1 MWKSKNASQPYGSER
16 AKFLSP
22 FFILHHE
29 GIPVIYICKAICR
42 VPSPSKGRRLTVGV
56 FVSLFLF
63 SLSTYLATLAPS
75 ITWRHDGADGGDLIT
90 AAYTLGIPHP
100 TGYPL
105 YVLLARLF
113 TFLPWGDIAYRVNL
127 MSAFFAA
134 ATVPLVY
141 LASSNLLAPRM
152 ETDQGPVLSGACSE
166 PRQRAEGWNDR
177 IGAPVASVTAAL
189 AFAFSP
195 VFWSQAVIAEVY
207 TLNAFFVALVIYL
220 LSHYAGTRSFSS
232 GPRLWYSLAFIYG
245 LSLGNHLSMLLLLPA
260 GLFLVVR
267 GEFRPFLKPKTLAT
281 ASVFFLLGLSVYLYL
296 PLRAAQHPPINW
308 GDPHTGPGFT
318 WLVSARLYRRF
329 VFALPWKY
337 IPARVSAWSALLVQQ
352 FGWWGLSLV
361 LIGLWFWWSE
371 DRTFCVFS
379 AIFVVINSIYAIS
392 YNTTDSYIY
401 LIPSFL
407 VMALWLGKGVHC
419 ALVAFRTFLPFDY
432 AQNRGRIVRT
442 VCILILCAFLLLPL
456 VSLVG
461 NYEALD
467 LSSDHTASKYGT
479 EVLSTLAA
487 NAIILTDTDPHTFA
501 LWYFRYVEGVR
512 PDVAI
517 LNTTLLHYDWY
528 RESVRWLYPHLAIP
542 SPGNEWMSPAEAL
555 IDSNIESYPIYLTD
569 PNPQVEARY
578 PLSRKGS
585 VYQVTVLSPP
595 QAAGF

>member
-1 MWKSKNASQPYGSER
+1 M
-16 AKFLSP
+16 
-22 FFILHHE
+22 
-29 GIPVIYICKAICR
+29 CKAIR
-42 VPSPSKGRRLTVGV
+42 GRLTVGIL
-56 FVSLFLF
+56 VSLFVF
-63 SLSTYLATLAPS
+63 SLSIYLTTLAPS

-105 YVLLARLF
+105 YVLLAKLF
-113 TFLPWGDIAYRVNL
+113 TFLPWGGIAYRVNL

-134 ATVPLVY
+134 ATVSLVCF
-141 LASSNLLAPRM
+141 ASSTLLAPTV
-152 ETDQGPVLSGACSE
+152 ETGEGPVLSE
-166 PRQRAEGWNDR
+166 AERWSDG
-177 IGAPVASVTAAL
+177 IATQVASVTAAL

-195 VFWSQAVIAEVY
+195 VFWSQAIIAEVY
-207 TLNAFFVALVIYL
+207 TLNAFFVALMIYL
-220 LSHYAGTRSFSS
+220 LSHYARTRTLPSS
-232 GPRLWYSLAFIYG
+232 PRLFYSLAFFCG

-260 GLFLVVR
+260 GFFLDLR
-267 GEFRPFLKPKTLAT
+267 GAFRRFLKPKTLVA
-281 ASVFFLLGLSVYLYL
+281 AFAFLLLGLSVYLYL

-419 ALVAFRTFLPFDY
+419 ALVVFRTFLPFDY

-461 NYEALD
+461 NYGALD

-569 PNPQVEARY
+569 PNPQVETRY

>member
-1 MWKSKNASQPYGSER
+1 M
-16 AKFLSP
+16 
-22 FFILHHE
+22 
-29 GIPVIYICKAICR
+29 CKAIR
-42 VPSPSKGRRLTVGV
+42 GRLTVGV
-56 FVSLFLF
+56 LVSLFLF

-177 IGAPVASVTAAL
+177 IVAPVASVTAAL

-232 GPRLWYSLAFIYG
+232 GPRLLYSLAFIYG

-267 GEFRPFLKPKTLAT
+267 GEFRRFLKPKTLAT
-281 ASVFFLLGLSVYLYL
+281 ASAFFLLGLSVYLYL

-308 GDPHTGPGFT
+308 GDPHTGPGFI

-371 DRTFCVFS
+371 DRTFCGFS

-461 NYEALD
+461 NYGALD

-517 LNTTLLHYDWY
+517 LNATLLHYDWY

-542 SPGNEWMSPAEAL
+542 SPGSERMSPVEAL

-569 PNPQVEARY
+569 PNP
-578 PLSRKGS
+578 
-585 VYQVTVLSPP
+585 
-595 QAAGF
+595 